1 MPPKLD
7 PSLYVRIGTAA
18 KLAGVS
24 RLWMRKQVESG
35 AIAGVEIDGQW
46 FALRSSAAAFK
57 RDPVGRGRPRA
68 DAPKK
73 AGK

>member
-1 MPPKLD
+1 MPPKID

-24 RLWMRKQVESG
+24 RLWMLTQIKKG
-35 AIAGVEIDGQW
+35 AVAGVEIDGQW

-57 RDPVGRGRPRA
+57 RDPIGRGRPRA
-68 DAPKK
+68 DATKK